1 MEKDLINKT
10 EKDFESIKHIDE
22 NGIEFWYARELMTVL
37 EYKQWRRFE
46 QVIERAKEACK
57 NSNISIDDHFA
68 GVGKIVK
75 AGATNKDIGDI
86 KLTRYACYL
95 IAQNGDSRK
104 NAIALAQTYFAVQ
117 TRKEVIMEQNNELK
131 LFEDKKIRAK
141 WDDEQEK
148 WYFSV
153 VDVVAVLT
161 DNDYQKS
168 RNYWKW
174 LKNKL
179 IQEGS
184 ELVSNT
190 IQLKMKSVDGK
201 YYNTDVMTTEQI
213 LRLIQ
218 SIPSKKAEPFKLWLA
233 QVGKERIDEAYDPEI
248 AINRALDIYRKKGYS
263 EEWINQRLK
272 TIDIRKEF
280 TDELKEKGISEAKDF
295 AILTN
300 ILTQAWSG
308 HSVKEYK
315 NLKGLKKEN
324 LRDNMTNMELVLNML
339 AETSSTEI
347 SKSKKE
353 KGFKEAQDSV
363 IEGGNIARVAREQ
376 LEKKTGKKVV
386 SDKNAKEIRKL
397 NSATE

>member
-1 MEKDLINKT
+1 
-10 EKDFESIKHIDE
+10 
-22 NGIEFWYARELMTVL
+22 
-37 EYKQWRRFE
+37 
-46 QVIERAKEACK
+46 
-57 NSNISIDDHFA
+57 
-68 GVGKIVK
+68 
-75 AGATNKDIGDI
+75 
-86 KLTRYACYL
+86 
-95 IAQNGDSRK
+95 
-104 NAIALAQTYFAVQ
+104 
-117 TRKEVIMEQNNELK
+117 MEQNNSLK
-131 LFEDKKIRAK
+131 IFEDKNIRVA
-141 WDDEQEK
+141 WNDNEEK

-153 VDVVAVLT
+153 VDVVSVLT

-179 IQEGS
+179 KEEGS

-190 IQLKMKSVDGK
+190 NQLKMEAYDGK
-201 YYNTDVMTTEQI
+201 LRDTDVMDTEQI

-248 AINRALDIYRKKGYS
+248 AINRALDTYRKKGYS

-280 TDELKEKGISEAKDF
+280 TDELKQKGISDSKDF

-300 ILTQAWSG
+300 ILTQVWSG
-308 HSVKEYK
+308 YSVKEYK

-347 SKSKKE
+347 SKSKNR
-353 KGFKEAQDSV
+353 KGIEEAKDSV
-363 IEGGNIARVAREQ
+363 IKGGNIARSAKEQ
-376 LEKKTGKKVV
+376 LEKEIRKKIV

-397 NSATE
+397 NSGEMS

>member
-1 MEKDLINKT
+1 
-10 EKDFESIKHIDE
+10 
-22 NGIEFWYARELMTVL
+22 
-37 EYKQWRRFE
+37 
-46 QVIERAKEACK
+46 
-57 NSNISIDDHFA
+57 
-68 GVGKIVK
+68 
-75 AGATNKDIGDI
+75 
-86 KLTRYACYL
+86 
-95 IAQNGDSRK
+95 
-104 NAIALAQTYFAVQ
+104 
-117 TRKEVIMEQNNELK
+117 MEQNNELK

-141 WDDEQEK
+141 WDEAEEK

-153 VDVVAVLT
+153 VDIVSVLT

-179 IQEGS
+179 NEEGS

-190 IQLKMKSVDGK
+190 NQLKMRAYDGK
-201 YYNTDVMTTEQI
+201 LRDTDVMTTEQI

-218 SIPSKKAEPFKLWLA
+218 SISSKKAEPFKLWLA

-248 AINRALDIYRKKGYS
+248 AINRALDTYRKKGYS

-280 TDELKEKGISEAKDF
+280 TDELKEKGIGEAKDF

-308 HSVKEYK
+308 YSVREYK

-324 LRDNMTNMELVLNML
+324 LRDNMTNTELILNML

-347 SKSKKE
+347 SKSKNR
-353 KGFKEAQDSV
+353 KGFKEAEDSV
-363 IEGGNIARVAREQ
+363 KKGGNIAKIAKEQ
-376 LEKKTGKKVV
+376 LEKEIGKKVI
-386 SDKNAKEIRKL
+386 SDKNAREIRKL
-397 NSATE
+397 NSNKE

>member
-1 MEKDLINKT
+1 MGKD
-10 EKDFESIKHIDE
+10 
-22 NGIEFWYARELMTVL
+22 
-37 EYKQWRRFE
+37 
-46 QVIERAKEACK
+46 
-57 NSNISIDDHFA
+57 
-68 GVGKIVK
+68 
-75 AGATNKDIGDI
+75 
-86 KLTRYACYL
+86 
-95 IAQNGDSRK
+95 
-104 NAIALAQTYFAVQ
+104 
-117 TRKEVIMEQNNELK
+117 NELK
-131 LFEDKKIRAK
+131 LFEDKKIRVK
-141 WDDEQEK
+141 WNEEQEK

-153 VDVVAVLT
+153 VDIVAILT

-179 IQEGS
+179 NEEGS
-184 ELVSNT
+184 ELVSETN
-190 IQLKMKSVDGK
+190 QLKMRAFDGK
-201 YYNTDVMTTEQI
+201 LRDTDVMTTEQI

-280 TDELKEKGISEAKDF
+280 TDELKAKGINAGRDF

-300 ILTQAWSG
+300 ILTQTWSG
-308 HSVKEYK
+308 YSVKEYK

-339 AETSSTEI
+339 AETSSTDFRKE
-347 SKSKKE
+347 SKR
-353 KGFKEAQDSV
+353 FYY
-363 IEGGNIARVAREQ
+363 NR
-376 LEKKTGKKVV
+376 
-386 SDKNAKEIRKL
+386 
-397 NSATE
+397 

>member
-1 MEKDLINKT
+1 MRQE
-10 EKDFESIKHIDE
+10 
-22 NGIEFWYARELMTVL
+22 
-37 EYKQWRRFE
+37 
-46 QVIERAKEACK
+46 
-57 NSNISIDDHFA
+57 
-68 GVGKIVK
+68 
-75 AGATNKDIGDI
+75 
-86 KLTRYACYL
+86 
-95 IAQNGDSRK
+95 
-104 NAIALAQTYFAVQ
+104 
-117 TRKEVIMEQNNELK
+117 NELK

-141 WDDEQEK
+141 WDEKQEK

-153 VDVVAVLT
+153 VDIVAALT

-179 IQEGS
+179 KEEGS

-190 IQLKMKSVDGK
+190 NQLKMEAYDGK
-201 YYNTDVMTTEQI
+201 LRDTDVMTTEQI

-233 QVGKERIDEAYDPEI
+233 QVGRERIDEAYDPEI
-248 AINRALDIYRKKGYS
+248 AINRALDTYRRKGYS

-280 TDELKEKGISEAKDF
+280 TDELRQKGISASKDF
-295 AILTN
+295 TILTN

-308 HSVKEYK
+308 YSVEEYK
-315 NLKGLKKEN
+315 DLKGLKKEN

-347 SKSKKE
+347 SKSKKA
-353 KGFKEAQDSV
+353 KGFKEAEDSV
-363 IEGGNIARVAREQ
+363 IKGGNIARIAKEQ
-376 LEKKTGKKVV
+376 LEKETGKKVI
-386 SDKNAKEIRKL
+386 SNKNAKEIRKL
-397 NSATE
+397 NSGEG

>member
-1 MEKDLINKT
+1 
-10 EKDFESIKHIDE
+10 
-22 NGIEFWYARELMTVL
+22 
-37 EYKQWRRFE
+37 
-46 QVIERAKEACK
+46 
-57 NSNISIDDHFA
+57 
-68 GVGKIVK
+68 
-75 AGATNKDIGDI
+75 
-86 KLTRYACYL
+86 
-95 IAQNGDSRK
+95 
-104 NAIALAQTYFAVQ
+104 
-117 TRKEVIMEQNNELK
+117 MEQYNQLK

-141 WDDEQEK
+141 WDEGQEK

-153 VDVVAVLT
+153 VDVVSILT

-190 IQLKMKSVDGK
+190 NQLKMKSVDGK
-201 YYNTDVMTTEQI
+201 YYNTDVMNTEQV

-263 EEWINQRLK
+263 EEWI
-272 TIDIRKEF
+272 I
-280 TDELKEKGISEAKDF
+280 
-295 AILTN
+295 
-300 ILTQAWSG
+300 
-308 HSVKEYK
+308 
-315 NLKGLKKEN
+315 
-324 LRDNMTNMELVLNML
+324 RDNMTNMELVLNML

-376 LEKKTGKKVV
+376 LERKTGKRVV
-386 SDKNAKEIRKL
+386 SNKSVKEIRKL
-397 NSATE
+397 NSGK

>member
-1 MEKDLINKT
+1 
-10 EKDFESIKHIDE
+10 
-22 NGIEFWYARELMTVL
+22 
-37 EYKQWRRFE
+37 
-46 QVIERAKEACK
+46 
-57 NSNISIDDHFA
+57 
-68 GVGKIVK
+68 
-75 AGATNKDIGDI
+75 
-86 KLTRYACYL
+86 
-95 IAQNGDSRK
+95 
-104 NAIALAQTYFAVQ
+104 
-117 TRKEVIMEQNNELK
+117 MEQNNELK

-141 WDDEQEK
+141 WDEAEEK

-153 VDVVAVLT
+153 VDIVSVLT

-174 LKNKL
+174 LKNK
-179 IQEGS
+179 INEEGS

-190 IQLKMKSVDGK
+190 NQLKMRAYDGK
-201 YYNTDVMTTEQI
+201 LRDTDVMTTEQI

-248 AINRALDIYRKKGYS
+248 AINRALDTYRKKGYS

-272 TIDIRKEF
+272 TIDIRKGF
-280 TDELKEKGISEAKDF
+280 TDELKEKGIGEAKDF

-308 HSVKEYK
+308 YSVRAYK

-324 LRDNMTNMELVLNML
+324 LRDNMTNTELILNML

-347 SKSKKE
+347 SKSKNR
-353 KGFKEAQDSV
+353 KGFKEAEDSV
-363 IEGGNIARVAREQ
+363 KKGGNIAKIAKEQ
-376 LEKKTGKKVV
+376 LEKEIGKKVI
-386 SDKNAKEIRKL
+386 SDKNAREIRKL
-397 NSATE
+397 NSNKE

>member
-1 MEKDLINKT
+1 
-10 EKDFESIKHIDE
+10 
-22 NGIEFWYARELMTVL
+22 
-37 EYKQWRRFE
+37 
-46 QVIERAKEACK
+46 
-57 NSNISIDDHFA
+57 
-68 GVGKIVK
+68 
-75 AGATNKDIGDI
+75 
-86 KLTRYACYL
+86 
-95 IAQNGDSRK
+95 
-104 NAIALAQTYFAVQ
+104 
-117 TRKEVIMEQNNELK
+117 MEQYNQLK
-131 LFEDKKIRAK
+131 LFENKKIRAK
-141 WDDEQEK
+141 WDEGQEK

-153 VDVVAVLT
+153 VDVVSVLT

-190 IQLKMKSVDGK
+190 NQLKMKSVDGK
-201 YYNTDVMTTEQI
+201 YYNTDVMNTEQV

-308 HSVKEYK
+308 HSVNEYK

-347 SKSKKE
+347 SMSKNE

-376 LEKKTGKKVV
+376 LERKTGKRVV
-386 SDKNAKEIRKL
+386 SNKSVKEIRKL
-397 NSATE
+397 NSGK

>member
-1 MEKDLINKT
+1 MGQD
-10 EKDFESIKHIDE
+10 
-22 NGIEFWYARELMTVL
+22 
-37 EYKQWRRFE
+37 
-46 QVIERAKEACK
+46 
-57 NSNISIDDHFA
+57 
-68 GVGKIVK
+68 
-75 AGATNKDIGDI
+75 
-86 KLTRYACYL
+86 
-95 IAQNGDSRK
+95 
-104 NAIALAQTYFAVQ
+104 
-117 TRKEVIMEQNNELK
+117 NELK
-131 LFEDKKIRAK
+131 IFEDKKIRTK
-141 WDDEQEK
+141 WDEEQEK

-153 VDVVAVLT
+153 VDVIAVLT

-179 IQEGS
+179 KEEGS

-190 IQLKMKSVDGK
+190 NQLKMKAYDGK
-201 YYNTDVMTTEQI
+201 LRDTDVMNTEQV

-300 ILTQAWSG
+300 ILTQTWSG
-308 HSVKEYK
+308 YSVKEYK

-353 KGFKEAQDSV
+353 KGFKEVQDSV
-363 IEGGNIARVAREQ
+363 IEGGNISRVAKEQ
-376 LEKKTGKKVV
+376 LERKTGKKII
-386 SDKNAKEIRKL
+386 SNNNAKEKRKL
-397 NSATE
+397 NA

>member
-1 MEKDLINKT
+1 MKKIKKYDINRRNERDFKLFGISEQLEK
-10 EKDFESIKHIDE
+10 
-22 NGIEFWYARELMTVL
+22 
-37 EYKQWRRFE
+37 
-46 QVIERAKEACK
+46 ER
-57 NSNISIDDHFA
+57 H
-68 GVGKIVK
+68 KIRQ
-75 AGATNKDIGDI
+75 D
-86 KLTRYACYL
+86 
-95 IAQNGDSRK
+95 
-104 NAIALAQTYFAVQ
+104 
-117 TRKEVIMEQNNELK
+117 NELK
-131 LFEDKKIRAK
+131 IFEDKKIRAK

-153 VDVVAVLT
+153 VDVIAVLT

-184 ELVSNT
+184 ELVSDTN
-190 IQLKMKSVDGK
+190 QLKMKSVDGK
-201 YYNTDVMTTEQI
+201 YYNTDVMNTEQV

-280 TDELKEKGISEAKDF
+280 TDELKEKGISQAKDF

-308 HSVKEYK
+308 YSVKEYK

-347 SKSKKE
+347 SKSKKQ
-353 KGFKEAQDSV
+353 KGFKEAEDSV
-363 IEGGNIARVAREQ
+363 IKGGNIARIAKEQ
-376 LEKKTGKKVV
+376 LERETGKKVV
-386 SDKNAKEIRKL
+386 SDKNAREIRKL
-397 NSATE
+397 NFGEE

>member
-1 MEKDLINKT
+1 
-10 EKDFESIKHIDE
+10 
-22 NGIEFWYARELMTVL
+22 
-37 EYKQWRRFE
+37 
-46 QVIERAKEACK
+46 
-57 NSNISIDDHFA
+57 
-68 GVGKIVK
+68 
-75 AGATNKDIGDI
+75 
-86 KLTRYACYL
+86 
-95 IAQNGDSRK
+95 
-104 NAIALAQTYFAVQ
+104 
-117 TRKEVIMEQNNELK
+117 MEQNNSIK
-131 LFEDKKIRAK
+131 LFEDKNIRVA
-141 WDDEQEK
+141 WNEDEEN

-153 VDVVAVLT
+153 VDVVGILT

-179 IQEGS
+179 NQEGS

-190 IQLKMKSVDGK
+190 NQLKMKAYDGK
-201 YYNTDVMTTEQI
+201 LRDTDVMNTEQI
-213 LRLIQ
+213 LRLVQ

-248 AINRALDIYRKKGYS
+248 TINRALDTYRKKGYS

-280 TDELKEKGISEAKDF
+280 TDELKRVGVSKNKDF

-300 ILTQAWSG
+300 MLTQVWSG
-308 HSVKEYK
+308 YSVKEYK

-347 SKSKKE
+347 SKSTNE
-353 KGFKEAQDSV
+353 KGIKGAEQSV
-363 IEGGNIARVAREQ
+363 IKGGNIAKLAREQ
-376 LEKKTGKKVV
+376 LEKETGKRVI
-386 SDKNAKEIRKL
+386 SDKNAKEIRQLDK
-397 NSATE
+397 

>member
-1 MEKDLINKT
+1 
-10 EKDFESIKHIDE
+10 
-22 NGIEFWYARELMTVL
+22 
-37 EYKQWRRFE
+37 
-46 QVIERAKEACK
+46 
-57 NSNISIDDHFA
+57 
-68 GVGKIVK
+68 
-75 AGATNKDIGDI
+75 
-86 KLTRYACYL
+86 
-95 IAQNGDSRK
+95 
-104 NAIALAQTYFAVQ
+104 
-117 TRKEVIMEQNNELK
+117 MEQKNELK
-131 LFEDKKIRAK
+131 LFEDRKIRTK

-153 VDVVAVLT
+153 VDIVAALT
-161 DNDYQKS
+161 DNDYQAGRK
-168 RNYWKW
+168 YWKT
-174 LKNKL
+174 LKMRLNK
-179 IQEGS
+179 EGS
-184 ELVSNT
+184 ELVTNCY
-190 IQLKMKSVDGK
+190 QLKMKSADGK

-280 TDELKEKGISEAKDF
+280 TDELKEKGISESKDF

-308 HSVKEYK
+308 YSVKEYK

-347 SKSKKE
+347 SKSKIQ
-353 KGFKEAQDSV
+353 KGFREAEDSV
-363 IEGGNIARVAREQ
+363 IKGGNIAKIAKEQ
-376 LEKKTGKKVV
+376 LEKETGKKVV

-397 NSATE
+397 YSGK